1 MPRLNEAQRNQA
13 VGMIRAGVSQNEVSR
28 WFGMHR
34 NTISALWRRY
44 QQSGNT
50 RDHCRSERPGVIS
63 LRQDTYIRVM
73 HLRNWLQTAAL
84 MARSIPG
91 LRNISPRTVR
101 NRLHERNICPR
112 RPAIH
117 PVLQRCHCVAHLAW
131 CRAHLRFTRRDWAR
145 ILFSDESSFHLDSS
159 DGRSRVYRQ
168 VGERYQD
175 NCVVERRL
183 FGGGSIMVW
192 GGITGNA
199 RTPLV
204 VINGNLTGARYR
216 DEILPAQV
224 VPFVCQ
230 HAVTLQHDNARP
242 HVARVVTD
250 FLTQQN
256 VNVLPWPA
264 VSQDLSPIE
273 HALDEMERRL
283 RQLPNQPVTLAEL
296 SRALVRIWNGIPQAF
311 FTNLV
316 GSMRQ
321 RCNACITANGGHTR
335 YWLCDMVLET
345 FLICWA
351 LVMKWVF
358 FSHFWIP
365 WTSMKCVLLQI
376 WNILLLSA
384 TMYYFV

>member
-1 MPRLNEAQRNQA
+1 
-13 VGMIRAGVSQNEVSR
+13 
-28 WFGMHR
+28 
-34 NTISALWRRY
+34 
-44 QQSGNT
+44 
-50 RDHCRSERPGVIS
+50 
-63 LRQDTYIRVM
+63 
-73 HLRNWLQTAAL
+73 
-84 MARSIPG
+84 
-91 LRNISPRTVR
+91 
-101 NRLHERNICPR
+101 
-112 RPAIH
+112 
-117 PVLQRCHCVAHLAW
+117 
-131 CRAHLRFTRRDWAR
+131 
-145 ILFSDESSFHLDSS
+145 
-159 DGRSRVYRQ
+159 
-168 VGERYQD
+168 
-175 NCVVERRL
+175 
-183 FGGGSIMVW
+183 MVW
-192 GGITGNA
+192 GGITGNS

-216 DEILPAQV
+216 DEILQAHV
-224 VPFVCQ
+224 VPFVRQ

-250 FLTQQN
+250 FLTRQN

-264 VSQDLSPIE
+264 VSPDLSPIE
-273 HALDEMERRL
+273 HAWDEMERRL

-316 GSMRQ
+316 GSMR
-321 RCNACITANGGHTR
+321 RRSNACITANGGHTR

-345 FLICWA
+345 FLICWS

-384 TMYYFV
+384 TMLLFCITFYQCTVSFFRKYTSLRWTVTYDYYSTGWLLVVTLERWKQRENSQGEENVVS

>member
-28 WFGMHR
+28 RFGVHR
-34 NTISALWRRY
+34 NTISTLWRRY

-50 RDHCRSERPGVIS
+50 RDRRRSGRPRVTS
-63 LRQDTYIRVM
+63 LRQDTYIRVT
-73 HLRNWLQTAAL
+73 HLRNRLQTAAL
-84 MARSIPG
+84 TARSIPG

-101 NRLHERNICPR
+101 NRLRERNIR
-112 RPAIH
+112 YQRPTIR
-117 PVLQRCHCVAHLAW
+117 PVLQRRHRVARLAW

-145 ILFSDESSFHLDSS
+145 ILFSDESRFHLDSS
-159 DGRSRVYRQ
+159 DGRSRVYRR

-183 FGGGSIMVW
+183 FGWGSIMVW

-204 VINGNLTGARYR
+204 VINGNSTCARYR
-216 DEILPAQV
+216 DEILQAHV
-224 VPFVCQ
+224 VPFMRQ

-264 VSQDLSPIE
+264 VSPDLSPIE
-273 HALDEMERRL
+273 HGMR
-283 RQLPNQPVTLAEL
+283 
-296 SRALVRIWNGIPQAF
+296 WN
-311 FTNLV
+311 V
-316 GSMRQ
+316 VYVS
-321 RCNACITANGGHTR
+321 C
-335 YWLCDMVLET
+335 
-345 FLICWA
+345 
-351 LVMKWVF
+351 
-358 FSHFWIP
+358 
-365 WTSMKCVLLQI
+365 QI
-376 WNILLLSA
+376 SQ
-384 TMYYFV
+384 

>member
-28 WFGMHR
+28 RFGVHR

-50 RDHCRSERPGVIS
+50 RDRRRSGRPRVTS
-63 LRQDTYIRVM
+63 LRQDTYIRVT
-73 HLRNWLQTAAL
+73 HLRNRLQTAAL
-84 MARSIPG
+84 TARSIPG

-101 NRLHERNICPR
+101 NRLRERNIRPR
-112 RPAIH
+112 RPAIR
-117 PVLQRCHCVAHLAW
+117 PVLQRRHRVARLAW

-145 ILFSDESSFHLDSS
+145 ILFSDESRFHLDSS
-159 DGRSRVYRQ
+159 DGRSRVYRR

-183 FGGGSIMVW
+183 FGGDSIMVW

-216 DEILPAQV
+216 DEILQAHV
-224 VPFVCQ
+224 VPFVRQ

-264 VSQDLSPIE
+264 VSPDLSPIE
-273 HALDEMERRL
+273 HAWDEMERRL

-316 GSMRQ
+316 GSMRR

-335 YWLCDMVLET
+335 Y
-345 FLICWA
+345 
-351 LVMKWVF
+351 
-358 FSHFWIP
+358 
-365 WTSMKCVLLQI
+365 
-376 WNILLLSA
+376 
-384 TMYYFV
+384 

>member
-13 VGMIRAGVSQNEVSR
+13 VDMIRAGVSQNEVNR
-28 WFGMHR
+28 RFGVHR

-50 RDHCRSERPGVIS
+50 RDRRRSGRPRVTS
-63 LRQDTYIRVM
+63 LRQDTYIRVT
-73 HLRNWLQTAAL
+73 HLRNRLQTAAL
-84 MARSIPG
+84 TARSIPG

-101 NRLHERNICPR
+101 NRLRERNIRPR
-112 RPAIH
+112 RPAIR
-117 PVLQRCHCVAHLAW
+117 PVLQRRHRVARLAW

-145 ILFSDESSFHLDSS
+145 ILFSDESRFHLDSS
-159 DGRSRVYRQ
+159 DGRSRVYRR

-183 FGGGSIMVW
+183 FGWGSIMVW

-216 DEILPAQV
+216 DEILQAHV
-224 VPFVCQ
+224 VPFVRQ

-264 VSQDLSPIE
+264 VSPELSPIE
-273 HALDEMERRL
+273 HAWDEMERRL

-296 SRALVRIWNGIPQAF
+296 FRALVRIWNGIPQAF

-316 GSMRQ
+316 GSMRR

-335 YWLCDMVLET
+335 YLLCDMVLET
-345 FLICWA
+345 FLIC
-351 LVMKWVF
+351 
-358 FSHFWIP
+358 
-365 WTSMKCVLLQI
+365 
-376 WNILLLSA
+376 
-384 TMYYFV
+384 